1 MRGRPGFLSGMIIL
15 TTFLILVAITL
26 IRYRDRP
33 SARSG
38 SDAQKVG
45 GTQRIDMA
53 WQDLPR
59 LKPFELLERSGQP
72 ISEGVLENQV
82 ALVSFFF
89 SRCPSICKRQNEALQ
104 RLQTQ
109 FRRQDQDVVLVS
121 VTVDPAHDTP
131 EILRDYALLYN
142 ADPSKWLFL
151 TGDMQKIKSL
161 GEDSFGLP
169 IGPET
174 HSTSLMLVDRWGRIR
189 DRFDWEQPSELKK
202 LVEAVDTCLAE
213 EAPPG
218 EQLLKTRMPSESDR
232 ASEGHGVGTVEK
244 DETWKN
250 EPWLDEFTLTNLDQ
264 RPFGTQQLLGKVWLA
279 NSFFTRCPTI
289 CKEMMSQVK
298 TLQDSLED
306 KPVMLVSL
314 TSDPGYDDPPKMKN
328 YAENIGFEEGRWH
341 FLTGDPLHI
350 RRVMSEYF
358 GMFVD
363 LEGPTHDEHLFLI
376 DKWGRIRGKF
386 AYDKPEDI
394 IQLRMEV
401 DRLLAETE
409 KPESSSAP

>member
-174 HSTSLMLVDRWGRIR
+174 VSYTHL
-189 DRFDWEQPSELKK
+189 
-202 LVEAVDTCLAE
+202 
-213 EAPPG
+213 
-218 EQLLKTRMPSESDR
+218 
-232 ASEGHGVGTVEK
+232 
-244 DETWKN
+244 
-250 EPWLDEFTLTNLDQ
+250 TL
-264 RPFGTQQLLGKVWLA
+264 
-279 NSFFTRCPTI
+279 PT
-289 CKEMMSQVK
+289 
-298 TLQDSLED
+298 TLS
-306 KPVMLVSL
+306 V
-314 TSDPGYDDPPKMKN
+314 
-328 YAENIGFEEGRWH
+328 
-341 FLTGDPLHI
+341 
-350 RRVMSEYF
+350 
-358 GMFVD
+358 
-363 LEGPTHDEHLFLI
+363 
-376 DKWGRIRGKF
+376 
-386 AYDKPEDI
+386 
-394 IQLRMEV
+394 
-401 DRLLAETE
+401 
-409 KPESSSAP
+409 

>member
-1 MRGRPGFLSGMIIL
+1 MIIL

-89 SRCPSICKRQNEALQ
+89 SRRPSICKRQNEALQ

-151 TGDMQKIKSL
+151 TGDMQTVSYTHL
-161 GEDSFGLP
+161 TLP
-169 IGPET
+169 T
-174 HSTSLMLVDRWGRIR
+174 
-189 DRFDWEQPSELKK
+189 K
-202 LVEAVDTCLAE
+202 A
-213 EAPPG
+213 
-218 EQLLKTRMPSESDR
+218 
-232 ASEGHGVGTVEK
+232 
-244 DETWKN
+244 
-250 EPWLDEFTLTNLDQ
+250 
-264 RPFGTQQLLGKVWLA
+264 
-279 NSFFTRCPTI
+279 
-289 CKEMMSQVK
+289 
-298 TLQDSLED
+298 
-306 KPVMLVSL
+306 
-314 TSDPGYDDPPKMKN
+314 
-328 YAENIGFEEGRWH
+328 
-341 FLTGDPLHI
+341 
-350 RRVMSEYF
+350 
-358 GMFVD
+358 
-363 LEGPTHDEHLFLI
+363 
-376 DKWGRIRGKF
+376 
-386 AYDKPEDI
+386 
-394 IQLRMEV
+394 
-401 DRLLAETE
+401 
-409 KPESSSAP
+409 